1 MKSSNKMQTVMKKFL
16 LLILISVAIIS
27 CQSDKKTENTKAPNG
42 QHMAIVEEV
51 LQTSE
56 YTYLRVKENDIES
69 WLALP
74 KMDAEKGQTYYYKD
88 GLKMTDFVSKEL
100 NKTFPEV
107 LFIDKV
113 SSTPLPENKEE
124 VAAVEQPATSV
135 DPSSSTEVMDTSRE
149 QISAHV
155 LSATEVLQ
163 TNQYTYIHG
172 KENGKDVWV
181 AVTKFDAKVGTKYY
195 FIGGLQMLNF
205 KSKELNRTFAEV
217 LFADNISTTPP
228 KANNSAEIVTNN
240 NKVVSNGSAVPI
252 EKEAV
257 KVKLGKGDITI
268 ASLWENKKNYA
279 SKTVKVKGKVTKFT
293 AGIMK
298 KNWIHIQDGTE
309 YSGKFDL
316 VITTNEEVKVGD
328 EISAE
333 GIINVD
339 KDFGFG
345 YFYNVIME
353 DAKISK

>member
-1 MKSSNKMQTVMKKFL
+1 MQSVMKKL
-16 LLILISVAIIS
+16 LLFILISVSIIA
-27 CQSDKKTENTKAPNG
+27 CQSDKKTETGKAPNG

-51 LQTSE
+51 LQTTE

-74 KMDAEKGQTYYYKD
+74 KMDAEKGQTYYFKD

-107 LFIDKV
+107 LFIDKL
-113 SSTPLPENKEE
+113 SSSPLPESTEE
-124 VAAVEQPATSV
+124 SPATV
-135 DPSSSTEVMDTSRE
+135 QEEMTTATTTEDAIVQDTARQ

-155 LSATEVLQ
+155 INAIEVLQ

-172 KENGKDVWV
+172 KENGKDLWV
-181 AVTKFDAKVGTKYY
+181 AVTKIDAKVGTKYY

-205 KSKELNRTFAEV
+205 KSKELNRTFSEV

-228 KANNSAEIVTNN
+228 KADNTSDMVTNN
-240 NKVVSNGSAVPI
+240 NKVVSNGSAVPV
-252 EKEAV
+252 EKEVV

-279 SKTVKVKGKVTKFT
+279 TKTVKVKGKVTKFT
-293 AGIMK
+293 PGIMK
-298 KNWIHIQDGTE
+298 KNWIHLQDGTE

-316 VITTNEEVKVGD
+316 VITTNQIVNVGD
-328 EISAE
+328 DISAE
-333 GIINVD
+333 GVINID

-353 DAKISK
+353 DAKIGK

>member
-1 MKSSNKMQTVMKKFL
+1 MKKILF
-16 LLILISVAIIS
+16 LILLSVAIIS
-27 CQSDKKTENTKAPNG
+27 CQSDKQSENSKAPLG
-42 QHMAIVEEV
+42 QHMATVEEV

-56 YTYLRVKENDIES
+56 YTYLRVKENDVES

-100 NKTFPEV
+100 NKTFSEV

-113 SSTPLPENKEE
+113 SETPLPGNSEE
-124 VAAVEQPATSV
+124 MATTEQSADLNTNMAESELQ
-135 DPSSSTEVMDTSRE
+135 DSSRE

-155 LSATEVLQ
+155 LNAIEVLQ
-163 TNQYTYIHG
+163 TNQYTYIYG

-205 KSKELNRTFAEV
+205 KSKELNRTFSEV

-228 KANNSAEIVTNN
+228 KADNTAEVITNN
-240 NKVVSNGSAVPI
+240 NKVVSNGSAIPV

-268 ASLWENKKNYA
+268 ASLWENKKNLA
-279 SKTVKVKGKVTKFT
+279 GKNAKVKGKVTKFT
-293 AGIMK
+293 SGIMK

-316 VITTNEEVKVGD
+316 VITTNQTVNVGD